1 MMGEVDSAVIDASYA
16 PRLRDEVAFIPVED
30 EALLYLEDVGLLHQL
45 DRIGAVVCGYFDGA
59 TPITMAANELADT
72 FGTDAAVIQTDVV
85 GFARQ
90 LGDLGLLDGIA
101 AAVDDEHANTEIV
114 RSPADADP
122 A

>member
-1 MMGEVDSAVIDASYA
+1 MGEVDAAVIDASYA

-30 EALLYLEDVGLLHQL
+30 EALLYLEDIGLLHQL
-45 DRIGAVVCGYFDGA
+45 DRIGAVVCRYFDGA
-59 TPITMAANELADT
+59 TPIATAAHELADA
-72 FGTDAAVIQTDVV
+72 FGADAAVIETDVV

-101 AAVDDEHANTEIV
+101 AKPDDEVVDAETV
-114 RSPADADP
+114 QSTADADP